1 MSGNTNT
8 MDMKKLS
15 KKLNSV
21 LTAIDGKALEGM
33 TLITYMKKDPD
44 IDEAARANLNRWE
57 SNLLRIRAEV

>member
-1 MSGNTNT
+1 MAGNTNT
-8 MDMKKLS
+8 LDMKKLS

-44 IDEAARANLNRWE
+44 LDDAARANLNRWE